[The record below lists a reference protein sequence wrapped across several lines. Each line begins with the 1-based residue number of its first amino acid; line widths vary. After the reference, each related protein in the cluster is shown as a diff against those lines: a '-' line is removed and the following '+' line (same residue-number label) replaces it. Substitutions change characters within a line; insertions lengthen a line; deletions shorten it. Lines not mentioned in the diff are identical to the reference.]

1 MDGTAI
7 RLHQFAI
14 LLVKIVWWQGASNV
28 MTETLLI
35 MMDAIMD
42 VELSMVINALIV
54 LLIVTQHVEIAN
66 KLITRTA
73 MTAQTME

>member
-1 MDGTAI
+1 
-7 RLHQFAI
+7 
-14 LLVKIVWWQGASNV
+14 